1 MSNIAP
7 CQALY
12 YQRSR
17 ASPVLASQCV
27 TRRLPPAFPTTSRTS
42 AMADGQTM
50 IQRGYSHAREE
61 HKQIVEDKD
70 KQQLNYLVN
79 QPDRRDSRGSKQ
91 AGGVL

>member
-1 MSNIAP
+1 
-7 CQALY
+7 
-12 YQRSR
+12 
-17 ASPVLASQCV
+17 
-27 TRRLPPAFPTTSRTS
+27 
-42 AMADGQTM
+42 MADGQTM

-79 QPDRRDSRGSKQ
+79 QPDRRDSQGSKQ

>member
-1 MSNIAP
+1 
-7 CQALY
+7 
-12 YQRSR
+12 
-17 ASPVLASQCV
+17 
-27 TRRLPPAFPTTSRTS
+27 
-42 AMADGQTM
+42 M

-79 QPDRRDSRGSKQ
+79 QPDRRDSQGSKQ